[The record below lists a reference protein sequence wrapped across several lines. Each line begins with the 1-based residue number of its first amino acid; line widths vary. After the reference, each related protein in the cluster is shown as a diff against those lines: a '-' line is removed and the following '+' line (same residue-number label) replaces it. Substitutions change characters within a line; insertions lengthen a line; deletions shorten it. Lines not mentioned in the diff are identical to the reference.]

1 MGFLKFLSKPKK
13 KREFKVGGEGL
24 STAGME
30 KPPMPMEMPMQ
41 GPEPDVFGPPPTDQQ
56 GFDSPQGPPVMAP
69 PMPEGMDEPPAPEP
83 MPTDFSQME
92 PEQPPPE
99 PMHDIP
105 KTYVPEHEIT
115 LPFETEV
122 PIEEPRTE
130 DFQQEFQP
138 EPDNTGDE
146 LLIEE
151 SNKATRREREHS
163 PGPLF
168 VNVTQYRD
176 VLEKATEINAKL
188 KEAEDTLERLNDI
201 DSSKETEFE
210 KWRKTMEEIQRK
222 LILTERSLFED

>member
-13 KREFKVGGEGL
+13 KREFKAGGEGI

-30 KPPMPMEMPMQ
+30 RPPMPMQ
-41 GPEPDVFGPPPTDQQ
+41 GPEPDVFGPPPLDHL

-69 PMPEGMDEPPAPEP
+69 PVPEGMDEPPSPEP
-83 MPTDFSQME
+83 MMTDFSQME
-92 PEQPPPE
+92 PEQPPLE
-99 PMHDIP
+99 PMNAFPETD
-105 KTYVPEHEIT
+105 VPEHEIK

-122 PIEEPRTE
+122 PIEEPQTE
-130 DFQQEFQP
+130 DFQHEFQT
-138 EPDNTGDE
+138 EHDNIGDE
-146 LLIEE
+146 LLKEE
-151 SNKATRREREHS
+151 SIKARIREREHS

-176 VLEKATEINAKL
+176 VLEKTTEINAKL
-188 KEAEDTLERLNDI
+188 KEAEDTLDRLNDI
-201 DSSKETEFE
+201 DSSKETDFE